1 MGALEEFQIVRMKY
15 DLLKKQ
21 HENSQVTIGDFSYG
35 LFSIQAWDNQ
45 DVHLTIGKFCSINN
59 DVLFLLGGEHNGDWF
74 TTYPF
79 SQELQSFSYLEPNV
93 KIKGDIV
100 VGNDVWIANGAKILS
115 GVTIGDGAIV
125 GANALVTRDVEP
137 YSIVGGV
144 PARHIRYRFSPEQI
158 EILQEM
164 KWWDAPDEKI
174 VEIIPYL
181 QSSDFE
187 GLVRTFY
194 GE

>member
-1 MGALEEFQIVRMKY
+1 MGALEEFQIVRLKY
-15 DLLKKQ
+15 ELLKKQ
-21 HENSQVTIGDFSYG
+21 HESPQVSIGEFSYG
-35 LFSIQAWDNQ
+35 LFNVQAWDNE

-59 DVLFLLGGEHNGDWF
+59 DVQFLLGGEHHTDWL

-79 SQELQSFSYLEPNV
+79 SRELQSFSYLEPNV

-100 VGNDVWIANGAKILS
+100 IGNDVWIGNGTKVLS
-115 GVTIGDGAIV
+115 GVTIGDGAVV
-125 GANALVTRDVEP
+125 GANALVTKDVEP

-144 PARHIRYRFSPEQI
+144 PAKHIRYRFSPDQI
-158 EILQEM
+158 ETLLEM

-181 QSSDFE
+181 QSNDFE

-194 GE
+194 GG